1 MPLLAQYIFHRFAEE
16 KGRKIKGFSK
26 DALHIMNNF
35 DWPGNVRE
43 LINRVRRA
51 MVMCDNS
58 LISPSD
64 LGLEQRNNSRWVLT
78 LGEARDRAETDTIR
92 AALAQNQGS
101 VLLASKQLGVSRVT
115 LYRLME
121 KHALSTN

>member
-1 MPLLAQYIFHRFAEE
+1 
-16 KGRKIKGFSK
+16 
-26 DALHIMNNF
+26 MNNF